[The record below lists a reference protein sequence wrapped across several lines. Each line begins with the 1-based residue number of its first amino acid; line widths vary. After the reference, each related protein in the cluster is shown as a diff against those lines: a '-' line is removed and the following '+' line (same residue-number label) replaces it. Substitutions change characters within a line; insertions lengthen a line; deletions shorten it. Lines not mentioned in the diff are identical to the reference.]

1 MLEPER
7 FAAGPPARPIKLF
20 VSYDREHDADLY
32 ALLVEQASRTSGF
45 AISAR
50 SASRS
55 PTDYADDEL
64 RRAIQEA
71 DEVVAICGERSDG
84 SGRMGAELRIA
95 QEEGRPYFLLWGRR
109 DVPCTKPA
117 SARPDDAMFSWTWEI
132 LQTQILTVLRA
143 QPAGVDERK
152 ARTSPA
158 GAGAGAD

>member
-7 FAAGPPARPIKLF
+7 SAHGRPVRPIKLF

-32 ALLVEQASRTSGF
+32 ALLAEQASWTSGF
-45 AISAR
+45 AISGR

-55 PTDYADDEL
+55 PTDYEDEVL
-64 RRAIQEA
+64 RLAIQEA

-95 QEEGRPYFLLWGRR
+95 QEERRPYFLLWGRR

-132 LQTQILTVLRA
+132 LQTQILTVLRSRPGGGGPESGSA
-143 QPAGVDERK
+143 ASEPAFG
-152 ARTSPA
+152 T
-158 GAGAGAD
+158 G